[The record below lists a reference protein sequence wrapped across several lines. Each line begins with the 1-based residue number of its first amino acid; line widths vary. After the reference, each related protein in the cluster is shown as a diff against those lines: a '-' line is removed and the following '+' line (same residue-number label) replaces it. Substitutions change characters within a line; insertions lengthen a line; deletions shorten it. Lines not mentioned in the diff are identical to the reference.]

1 MAAAGEARVKDT
13 LERSLEIIE
22 RDHLRP
28 IQGSSHICASK
39 CCENKTFSKDGLQQ
53 CMNRCFQPLQEMHKY
68 IEQELGRFQGRIS
81 RCAQECQDKVQDK
94 VDTKTSQA
102 DIAVYQQQVEKCV
115 ENCCNSHIDIAKN
128 MFEKMKKVIAESA
141 KAVK

>member
-1 MAAAGEARVKDT
+1 MAAAAEARVKQE

-28 IQGSSHICASK
+28 I
-39 CCENKTFSKDGLQQ
+39 
-53 CMNRCFQPLQEMHKY
+53 
-68 IEQELGRFQGRIS
+68 QGRIS

-94 VDTKTSQA
+94 VDTNTSQA
-102 DIAVYQQQVEKCV
+102 DIAIFQQQVEKCV
-115 ENCCNSHIDIAKN
+115 GNCCASHMTIAQH
-128 MFEKMKKVIAESA
+128 MFDKMKKVISESA